1 MGGRGGANSMLA
13 KHRKAEWG
21 KRFVPKGA
29 GPRHRVGRTSNEHGG
44 REQGARI
51 MIAWLSAAG

>member
-1 MGGRGGANSMLA
+1 MLA

-29 GPRHRVGRTSNEHGG
+29 GPRHRVGRTGNEHGG

-51 MIAWLSAAG
+51 MIAWVISCRIIES